1 MPLLNGVSTLLFLG
15 LIVFALL
22 EGGER
27 EGAVHEEVLGQKKQ
41 WIFVLLFLGLLVIRF
56 FRFPSV
62 PGGLNQDGAM
72 GAVDAKA
79 LADYGTDR
87 FGTFLP
93 AHFEAWGYGQMSVM
107 LSYLTVP
114 FIKVL
119 GLSKLAMRL
128 PMLLASLWG
137 MWGVYGIAERNFGR
151 NTARLALL
159 LTVVNPWHFMQSR
172 WALDCNLFPHM
183 VVLGTCFLIDG
194 VKRKR
199 SLYLSMVFFALSM
212 YCYGVSFYMIPFFLL
227 TACVVLLCHKKATWK
242 DAAVCILIYFGISWP
257 IYGTMLINFMKW
269 ETVRLPFVTMPFFED
284 NIRSAD
290 ILFFSDNMGQQILI
304 NLKALLRVVFWQRE
318 DLLWNSIKEFGTM
331 YQCTT
336 PFIILG
342 GILVFKRALFAS
354 PGLDERVG
362 AQLLCAFWVFGFL
375 TGIMI
380 NSVNVN
386 RINIIFYIHIIFA
399 AVGIDYTVRKW
410 RVFIPVIGAV
420 FLIHY
425 ACFCTQYFARWAG
438 EIDRAFYG
446 DFVKALKYAEE
457 CGSDYYCITPDT
469 QYVGARQVTEILT
482 LFVFDVDARYYQGER
497 DSNNVS
503 YEEKFQ
509 YANPWEANKNSRR
522 ITYVIKSDDVGYFAE
537 DDFSINMFG
546 DYAVA
551 VPL

>member
-1 MPLLNGVSTLLFLG
+1 MPLLNGVSTLLFIG
-15 LIVFALL
+15 LIIFALL
-22 EGGER
+22 EGRER
-27 EGAVHEEVLGQKKQ
+27 EGSAQEQVLGQKKQ

-56 FRFPSV
+56 FRFPAV

-119 GLSKLAMRL
+119 GLNKLAMRL
-128 PMLLASLWG
+128 PMLLVSLLG

-183 VVLGTCFLIDG
+183 FVLGTCFLIDG
-194 VKRKR
+194 VKKKR

-227 TACVVLLCHKKATWK
+227 TACGVLLFHKKATWK
-242 DAAVCILIYFGISWP
+242 DALVCMLIYFGISWP

-290 ILFFSDNMGQQILI
+290 ILFFSENMGQQMLI

-342 GILVFKRALFAS
+342 GILVFKRALS
-354 PGLDERVG
+354 GRSNLDERVC

-399 AVGIDYTVRKW
+399 AVGIDDTVRKW
-410 RVFIPVIGAV
+410 RVFLPVIGAV

-425 ACFCTQYFARWAG
+425 ACFCTQYFTRWAG

-446 DFVKALKYAEE
+446 DFVRALKYAEE

-469 QYVGARQVTEILT
+469 QYAGARQVTEILT

-509 YANPWEANKNSRR
+509 YANPWEANKNPRR

-537 DDFSINMFG
+537 DDFSIHMFG

>member
-1 MPLLNGVSTLLFLG
+1 MPLLNGVSALLFFG
-15 LIVFALL
+15 LIIFALL
-22 EGGER
+22 TGREKEGFVQGQ
-27 EGAVHEEVLGQKKQ
+27 VLRQKRQ
-41 WIFVLLFLGLLVIRF
+41 WIFILLFLGLLAIRF
-56 FRFPSV
+56 FRFPAV

-93 AHFEAWGYGQMSVM
+93 AHFEAWGYGQMSVL

-114 FIKVL
+114 FIKAL
-119 GLSKLAMRL
+119 GLNKLAMRL
-128 PMLLASLWG
+128 PMLIASLLG
-137 MWGVYGIAERNFGR
+137 MWGIYGIVKRTHGR
-151 NTARLALL
+151 NTAELALL
-159 LTVVNPWHFMQSR
+159 LTAVNPWHFMQSR

-183 VVLGTCFLIDG
+183 FVLGVFFLTDG
-194 VKRKR
+194 WKKKR
-199 SLYLSMVFFALSM
+199 SLYVSMIFFALSM
-212 YCYGVSFYMIPFFLL
+212 YCYGVSFYMVPFFLL
-227 TACVVLLCHKKATWK
+227 TACAVLLCHKKAEWK
-242 DAAVCILIYFGISWP
+242 DVVVCILIYFGISWP

-290 ILFFSDNMGQQILI
+290 ILFFSENMGQQLI
-304 NLKALLRVVFWQRE
+304 TNLKALFRVVFWQRE

-331 YQCTT
+331 YQCTM
-336 PFIILG
+336 PFMILG
-342 GILVFKRALFAS
+342 GILVLKRALS
-354 PGLDERVG
+354 GSLDPDERLG

-410 RVFIPVIGAV
+410 RVFVPVIGAV
-420 FLIHY
+420 FMIHY
-425 ACFCTQYFARWAG
+425 ACFCTRYFTSWAG

-446 DFVKALKYAEE
+446 DFVRALEYAEE

-482 LFVFDVDARYYQGER
+482 LFVFHADARYYQGET
-497 DSNNVS
+497 DLSIS

-509 YANPWEANKNSRR
+509 YANPWEADRNRNN
-522 ITYVIKSDDVGYFAE
+522 ITYVIKSADAGYFAE
-537 DDFSINMFG
+537 EDFSIILFG

-551 VPL
+551 VPVK